1 MSNMNDE
8 EYYLQ
13 IKQVVDEWMDALM
26 VQMEREDREESMNVV
41 EGSKIKNT

>member
-26 VQMEREDREESMNVV
+26 VQMEREDREENFNSVK
-41 EGSKIKNT
+41 GSEKCE